1 MGSSHIGSKMLIEL
15 QYSKKLCF
23 SLLVCLMLMLLPSL
37 FLLRASLNNKI
48 YHIRFHSQNVDI
60 TGTPLKQLVEMQAK
74 EIKVT
79 AAVKTVTVAVADHP
93 VLDMFLNWYNSA
105 KRVGIHNILPIALD
119 SQLYQELKMLKIP
132 AYLDRRIS
140 YATKEE
146 SGFMTNDFKLK
157 GKMKFILTL
166 DVLQLGYAVLLSDL
180 DIYFLQNPFPFLNCL
195 KCDFEYQAENNHDK
209 ENPNVGFILF
219 RPTQNTINFLEIL
232 VKKLDNDNTLW
243 DQSAFAQMLWAF
255 SIPAKQLDPY
265 IFPSGWALERN
276 SNGIHKM
283 IFKESKQSETLV
295 LPPSCKNAVLYHN
308 TWKSGLVLKTYRF
321 REMGMWTLDTP
332 NSYYSSKTRKYFTYE
347 NPWKHFAS
355 MENDILYFT
364 LQLGQL
370 FNRTLILP
378 KFHCHNGKNA
388 ITYPCSLMEVED
400 VEVFDKVSSR
410 SYREHSF
417 LSNKLVPDSV
427 KKSISP
433 QLFILSQQTFAKFN
447 IPNNTSVKML
457 TPKSLA
463 KGPTRE
469 ELLKWHREFSHFA
482 VLRFHSLYL
491 PVEGLKEKYLQK
503 VKPET

>member
-1 MGSSHIGSKMLIEL
+1 MLIEL
-15 QYSKKLCF
+15 HYSKKLCF
-23 SLLVCLMLMLLPSL
+23 SLLVCLILMLLPSF

-48 YHIRFHSQNVDI
+48 SHHIRFHSQNVNV
-60 TGTPLKQLVEMQAK
+60 TETPLKQLVEMQAK

-119 SQLYQELKMLKIP
+119 SQLHQELKMLKLP

-140 YATKEE
+140 YATKQE
-146 SGFMTNDFKLK
+146 SGLMTNDFKLK

-180 DIYFLQNPFPFLNCL
+180 DIYFLQNPFPFLNCS

-209 ENPNVGFILF
+209 KNPNVGFILF
-219 RPTQNTINFLEIL
+219 RPTQNTITFLKKL

-243 DQSAFAQMLWAF
+243 DQRAFGQMLWSNQKTDHF
-255 SIPAKQLDPY
+255 SITAKQLDPY
-265 IFPSGWALERN
+265 IFPSGWALDRN
-276 SNGIHKM
+276 KNGIHKM
-283 IFKESKQSETLV
+283 IFKESKQSETLA
-295 LPPSCKNAVLYHN
+295 LPSSCKHAVLYHN
-308 TWKSGLVLKTYRF
+308 TWKSGSVLKTYRF

-332 NSYYSSKTRKYFTYE
+332 NSYYSSKTRKYLTYE

-355 MENDILYFT
+355 MEKDILYFS

-388 ITYPCSLMEVED
+388 KTYPCSLMEVEN
-400 VEVFDKVSSR
+400 VEVFNKVSSR

-427 KKSISP
+427 KKSIGP

-447 IPNNTSVKML
+447 ITDNRSLKIL

-469 ELLKWHREFSHFA
+469 ELLKWHRKFSHFA
-482 VLRFHSLYL
+482 ILRFHSLYL
-491 PVEGLKEKYLQK
+491 PVEKLKEKYLPK
-503 VKPET
+503 K